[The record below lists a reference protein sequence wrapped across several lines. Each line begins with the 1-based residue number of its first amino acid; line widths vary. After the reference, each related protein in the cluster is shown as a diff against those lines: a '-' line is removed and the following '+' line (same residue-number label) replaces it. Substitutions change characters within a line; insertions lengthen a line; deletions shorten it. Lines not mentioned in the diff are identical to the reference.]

1 LPYDI
6 VIVGGGPAGISTAL
20 HLSACAPRLASR
32 TIVLEKERYPRDKI
46 CAGAIGGRGL
56 RALARIGVAFDASHV
71 SRVPHVPVRGMS
83 FGMAGGRFGVME
95 DDLGVVVRRV
105 EFDHALAREAMRRG
119 IEVREGVAVQ
129 GLDVTA
135 RGVRLETSTGPVEA
149 RALVGADGV
158 AGVVRRAAGFARA
171 SMRAQA
177 VEVDTDR
184 ASGDASDLLHFDFAA
199 ADLNGYAWDFPT
211 LVDGQPKTCRG
222 VYRFVR
228 NDRDNARER
237 LRVHLRRSGLSLEDH
252 EVRAFAEQGF
262 DPRVALSKPRV
273 LLVGEAAGVDFL
285 SGEGIAQ
292 GIQYGALAAPFLA
305 EALRSGDLSFSR
317 WSRRVLTSSLGRQL
331 IRRLVYMRLLFNP
344 ARDAVEPLVR
354 DIPSAVRMGMKDFA
368 GKPIRGWSGLV
379 REIGPALLSH
389 GGGIAALAVESALQ
403 SARA

>member
-20 HLSACAPRLASR
+20 HLAVCAPSLASR
-32 TIVLEKERYPRDKI
+32 TIVLERERYPRDKI

-56 RALARIGVAFDASHV
+56 RALARIGVPV
-71 SRVPHVPVRGMS
+71 GVTHVPVRGMS
-83 FGMAGGRFGVME
+83 FGMAGGRFAVRE

-105 EFDHALAREAMRRG
+105 EFDHALAREAMARG
-119 IEVREGVAVQ
+119 IEVREGTAVQ
-129 GLDVTA
+129 GLEVDA
-135 RGVRLETSTGPVEA
+135 HGVRLVTSGGPIEA
-149 RALVGADGV
+149 RAVVGADGV
-158 AGVVRRAAGFARA
+158 AGVVRRAAGFART

-184 ASGDASDLLHFDFAA
+184 APGDGNDLLHFDFGA

-211 LVDGQPKTCRG
+211 LVDGRPKTCRG

-228 NDRDNARER
+228 HDRDNVRDR

-252 EVRAFAEQGF
+252 EVKAFAEQGF

-273 LLVGEAAGVDFL
+273 LLAGEAAGVDLL

-305 EALRSGDLSFSR
+305 EAFSTGDLSFGR

-331 IRRLVYMRLLFNP
+331 LRRLVYMRLLFNP

-368 GKPIRGWSGLV
+368 GKPVRGWSGLA
-379 REIGPALLSH
+379 REIGPALVSH
-389 GGGIAALAVESALQ
+389 GPGIAALALGSALQ